1 MFYSNSLKSFWLK
14 SGFGIG
20 KYKLE
25 SFDSAL
31 LDAGVGDYNLI
42 KLSSIL
48 PPSSKR
54 EVQELQWP
62 KGSLIPVAYASNTF
76 TVDDILKKSQ
86 YASVSVAIPEDNF
99 LNGLIMESSGNFGE
113 PYFPES
119 FKMAEL
125 GMKNRDRKIKEIIS
139 SSVDVA
145 KQLYEPVFTF
155 TKRLTSGLSS
165 LQMNEDKN
173 YSFSQLENKY
183 ITLFACCVLG

>member
-20 KYKLE
+20 RYKLE

-48 PPSSKR
+48 PPGSKM
-54 EVQELQWP
+54 EMGELQWP

-76 TVDDILKKSQ
+76 KFENFYNQSQ

-99 LNGLIMESSGNFGE
+99 LNGLIMESSGNLGE
-113 PYFPES
+113 PHFPES
-119 FKMAEL
+119 YKMAEL

-139 SSVDVA
+139 SSVDITR
-145 KQLYEPVFTF
+145 QPVLTF
-155 TKRLTSGLSS
+155 IKRLTSGLSS
-165 LQMNEDKN
+165 LQMNEEKK